1 MCGHAVTADMAAFF
15 EHGDVL
21 HLGCHL
27 GLMDAGAAV
36 ARMLLDRPG
45 QPLCVACI
53 AEALVLTPAEAEV
66 GVARVRVLPG
76 FGARFGPCVGC
87 RRRGRVVRALGVR
100 RIDRPAA
107 RDRAAGEGQ

>member
-1 MCGHAVTADMAAFF
+1 MCGQAVTAEMAAFF

-21 HLGCHL
+21 HLSCHL

-36 ARMLLDRPG
+36 ARMLLDRPE
-45 QPLCVACI
+45 QSLCIACI

-66 GVARVRVLPG
+66 GATRVQALPG
-76 FGARFGPCVGC
+76 FGSRFGSCVGC
-87 RRRGRVVRALGVR
+87 GRRGRVVRALRVR

-107 RDRAAGEGQ
+107 RDHAAGEAQ